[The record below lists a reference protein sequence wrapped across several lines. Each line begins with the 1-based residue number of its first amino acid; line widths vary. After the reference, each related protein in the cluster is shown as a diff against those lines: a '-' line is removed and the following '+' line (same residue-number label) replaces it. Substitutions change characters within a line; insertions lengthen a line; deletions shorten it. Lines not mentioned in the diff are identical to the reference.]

1 MVCVCVCVCGGG
13 VISILVLLRYPF
25 FYLFFPGTMFD
36 ETTRRRW
43 DERDDSAEDNNDL
56 PLPFELKGGRLKKED
71 GGFMNGS

>member
-1 MVCVCVCVCGGG
+1 
-13 VISILVLLRYPF
+13 
-25 FYLFFPGTMFD
+25 MFD

-56 PLPFELKGGRLKKED
+56 PLPLELKGGRLKKED